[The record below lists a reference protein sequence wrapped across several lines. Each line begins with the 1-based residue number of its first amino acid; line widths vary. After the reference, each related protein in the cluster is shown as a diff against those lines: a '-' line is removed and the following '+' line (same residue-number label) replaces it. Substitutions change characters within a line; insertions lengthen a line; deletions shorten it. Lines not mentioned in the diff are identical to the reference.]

1 MIKQDNHAFQGMK
14 KDSHP
19 IRQEGK
25 FLWEAHN
32 IRFTALEDNTLL
44 SMTNE
49 KGNKKINTIGGHY
62 VGHCVVGNYLVVF
75 TYVRAGLNYIYRLE
89 KRGNHYNLV
98 KLYEGDLNMVTESP
112 AQTIGVYEND
122 LVQKVYWVDGKN
134 QPRVINIVADKL
146 LGITLSSST
155 YATIYPK
162 GCFDF
167 IRELALEEDVEV
179 ERIEGIGQFPTGTIQ
194 YAFSYYNKYSQ
205 ESNIFYTTGLYNT
218 SPIDRGGSPEEVQK
232 NSFNITIKNV
242 ETKFQY
248 IRVYSIQRTTLNT
261 TPIVKV
267 VTDLTIDSNAVSFT
281 DDGMIGYNIDPT
293 RLLYIG
299 GESIIANTITSKDNT
314 LFLGNIKLNRLSIPS
329 ELKTSLKGAYKNR
342 VNITTREITINYSD
356 ELNYHY
362 DNQLKL
368 EDYTSFKG
376 GETYRLGV
384 QFQHNTGKWS
394 EPVWLGDYA
403 ISNNYKPVIDTN
415 LLVVNKL
422 LFNLTP
428 TEIST
433 LGKLGYKKARAM
445 IVLPTINDRD
455 ILAQGVVCPTV
466 FSIKDRLNNTPF
478 AQSSWFFRPM
488 SESWKND
495 IFIDKGA
502 IVEFAHLRP
511 LIGYN
516 NRGAEIQSMV
526 YKKFNEAN
534 TEAKSNPATDL
545 NTFFVDQSI
554 VTFHSP
560 DIEFDESTKIELN
573 NTECLFN
580 IVGLVPI
587 ASNAGD
593 INIQTSSPAP
603 GINDVGFYHKQL
615 ISSEYSNR
623 ILASGLFYRSHYI
636 DNKYTVTDGD
646 NADKELSWMVYPWH
660 RTGSLNNDATRPADK
675 GARTAVLK
683 RKVISNLRF
692 SYDTKW
698 LQDNSWH
705 SFDTTGNK
713 NGITKVNVFDSNE
726 VSLIKIDNYDS
737 NKTEKLNYYGNV
749 DSLITTR
756 TKYPFLAVL
765 NTRESTTGGKDYDPF
780 VEPKL
785 HQLDV
790 DSLGTLDTNLAFSKD
805 PVRMKYKSS
814 PHAVF
819 AFKKCEDGSQ
829 LVLPKLV
836 KNINQGALL
845 TFAPFWEDNTDLSN
859 YTELRAV
866 LLKVPAGSTEAQTEG
881 NVIAVLNTGYSDDK
895 VGTVAASICSIYP
908 TNTEYADLYIK
919 TAEGSAWQKYNF
931 RDYDLGNIYK
941 FQDTYYKTI
950 YVNQKVGYVLKKILA
965 QATKD
970 YLQETINTTVP
981 YTLDSFLYIG
991 ELVRA
996 TPNPN
1001 KFGGTTD
1008 EALRNNQWI
1017 PAGKSVSL
1025 GENIEFT
1032 RGDTYYQRYDCLK
1045 TYSFTNEDE
1054 NSIIDIASFMCETR
1068 VNIDGRYDKNRGLYS
1083 NLNVSPS
1090 NFNLLNNVYSQKD
1103 NFFNYRIMDDLFY
1116 KEINYPTQVLWSLE
1130 KKSLES
1136 IDTWTN
1142 VTLANSLELD
1152 GNNGKLTSLNTF
1164 NENLV
1169 AFQDKAINYI
1179 LFNSR
1184 VQINASD
1191 GIPIEVANSGKV
1203 DGSRVISNTI
1213 GCQDKNAIIKSP
1225 LGLYFIDSITDSFY
1239 LFNGE
1244 LKDIGTTLGNNWW
1257 LKKFHSNNPWY
1268 IINNEG
1274 IRLSYDPVKKDV
1286 YLTPANDPN
1295 GEVLCYSEQ
1304 LGCFTSLLSYNSAV
1318 LLSFNGS
1325 FLSLLDNINTTELW
1339 ENFKGDYN
1347 SFYGNIKLPSFT
1359 YISNEDAYYT
1369 KIFDTIEYKAD
1380 VYINNT
1386 LSNTKTFDWIKAY
1399 NEYQDSG
1406 IKHLNQSRRILK
1418 DNSLRKKFRVWRG
1431 QIPRQG
1437 RERMRNPWTAITL
1450 GFNEDKTTP
1459 SNNNFKMVLHDIST
1473 KYTI

>member
-1 MIKQDNHAFQGMK
+1 MIKQDNHVFQGMK

-49 KGNKKINTIGGHY
+49 KGNKRINTVAGHY
-62 VGHCVVGNYLVVF
+62 IGHCVVGNYLIIF
-75 TYVRAGLNYIYRLE
+75 TFVRAGLNNIFRVE
-89 KRGNHYNLV
+89 KRGSNFAV
-98 KLYEGDLNMVTESP
+98 TKLYEGDLNMVTENP

-122 LVQKVYWVDGKN
+122 LVQKVYWVDGVN

-146 LGITLSSST
+146 LGITPSSST

-167 IRELALEEDVEV
+167 IRELWLEEDVEV
-179 ERIEGIGQFPTGTIQ
+179 ERTEGIGQFPTGTIQ

-267 VTDLTIDSNAVSFT
+267 VTDLTIDSNMVSFT

-299 GESIIANTITSKDNT
+299 GESIIADTITAKDNT
-314 LFLGNIKLNRLSIPS
+314 LFLGNIKLNRLSIPKA
-329 ELKTSLKGAYKNR
+329 LKTTFKYAYK
-342 VNITTREITINYSD
+342 TRIHLTSKNVDINYSG

-368 EDYTSFKG
+368 EDFTTFKG

-394 EPVWLGDYA
+394 EPVWLGDYN
-403 ISNNYKPVIDTN
+403 ITNNYKSVIDEN
-415 LLVVNKL
+415 VLVLNKL
-422 LFNLTP
+422 QFTLTP
-428 TEIST
+428 QEIST

-445 IVLPTINDRD
+445 IVLPTINDRN

-502 IVEFAHLRP
+502 IVEFAHLKP

-516 NRGAEIQSMV
+516 NRGAEIQNMV

-534 TEAKSNPATDL
+534 IEAKSNPATDL

-554 VTFHSP
+554 LTFHSP
-560 DIEFDESTKIELN
+560 DIEFDEATKIELN

-623 ILASGLFYRSHYI
+623 ILAAGLFYRSHYI
-636 DNKYTVTDGD
+636 DNKYTVTNGD
-646 NADKELSWMVYPWH
+646 NADWELSWMVYPWH

-692 SYDTKW
+692 SYSTMW
-698 LQDNSWH
+698 LQGNEWK

-726 VSLIKIDNYDS
+726 VSLIKIDNFDS
-737 NKTEKLNYYGNV
+737 DKTEKLNYYGNV

-765 NTRESTTGGKDYDPF
+765 NTKESTDGGKDYDPF

-785 HQLDV
+785 HRLDV
-790 DSLGTLDTNLAFSKD
+790 DSSGTLDTNLAFSKD

-829 LVLPKLV
+829 LILPKLV

-866 LLKVPAGSTEAQTEG
+866 LLKVPAGSTEAETEG
-881 NVIAVLNTGYSDDK
+881 NVIAILNLGYSSDE
-895 VGTVAASICSIYP
+895 VGTVAASICSMYP
-908 TNTEYADLYIK
+908 SDTTYADLYIK

-941 FQDTYYKTI
+941 FQDTYYKTVC
-950 YVNQKVGYVLKKILA
+950 VNQKVGYVLKKILA

-970 YLQETINTTVP
+970 YIQETINSTVP
-981 YTLDSFLYIG
+981 YSVDSFLYMG

-996 TPNPN
+996 TPNPH

-1008 EALRNNQWI
+1008 EALRSNQWI
-1017 PAGKSVSL
+1017 PAGKALPL
-1025 GENIEFT
+1025 GEIIEFT

-1116 KEINYPTQVLWSLE
+1116 KEISYPTQVLWSLK

-1164 NENLV
+1164 NENLI
-1169 AFQDKAINYI
+1169 AFQDKAINQI

-1191 GIPIEVANSGKV
+1191 GVPIEVANNGKV

-1213 GCQDKNAIIKSP
+1213 GCKDKHAITQSP
-1225 LGLYFIDSITDSFY
+1225 LGLYFIDGTTDSFY

-1244 LKDIGTTLGNNWW
+1244 IKDIGSTLGNNWW
-1257 LKKFHSNNPWY
+1257 LKKFHSNNQWY
-1268 IINNEG
+1268 IIGTDG

-1286 YLTPANDPN
+1286 YLSPANDPN
-1295 GEVLCYSEQ
+1295 KEVLCYSEQ
-1304 LGCFTSLLSYNSAV
+1304 LGCFTSLLSYSNAV
-1318 LLSFNGS
+1318 LLPFNGS
-1325 FLSLLDNINTTELW
+1325 FMALLDNTNATGLW
-1339 ENFKGDYN
+1339 ENFKGAYN
-1347 SFYGNIKLPSFT
+1347 SFYGETVLPSFT

-1386 LSNTKTFDWIKAY
+1386 LNNTKTFDWIQAY

-1418 DNSLRKKFRVWRG
+1418 DNSLRKKFRIWRG

-1459 SNNNFKMVLHDIST
+1459 SNNNFKMVLHDVST

>member
-1 MIKQDNHAFQGMK
+1 MIKQDNHVFQGMK

-49 KGNKKINTIGGHY
+49 KGNKRINTVAGHY
-62 VGHCVVGNYLVVF
+62 IGHCVVGNYLIIF
-75 TYVRAGLNYIYRLE
+75 TFVRAGLNNIFRVE
-89 KRGNHYNLV
+89 KRGNNFAV
-98 KLYEGDLNMVTESP
+98 TKLYEGDLNMVTESP

-122 LVQKVYWVDGKN
+122 LVQKVYWVDGVN

-146 LGITLSSST
+146 LGITPSSST

-167 IRELALEEDVEV
+167 IRELWLEEDVEV
-179 ERIEGIGQFPTGTIQ
+179 ERTEGIGQFPTGTIQ

-267 VTDLTIDSNAVSFT
+267 VTDLTIDSNMVSFT

-299 GESIIANTITSKDNT
+299 GESIIADTITAKDNT
-314 LFLGNIKLNRLSIPS
+314 LFLGNIKLNRLSIPKA
-329 ELKTSLKGAYKNR
+329 LKTTFKDAYKTRIHLTSKN
-342 VNITTREITINYSD
+342 VNINYSG

-368 EDYTSFKG
+368 EDFTTFKG

-394 EPVWLGDYA
+394 EPVWLGDYN
-403 ISNNYKPVIDTN
+403 ITNNYKSVIDEN
-415 LLVVNKL
+415 VLVLNKL
-422 LFNLTP
+422 QFTLTP
-428 TEIST
+428 QEIST

-445 IVLPTINDRD
+445 IVLPTINDRN

-516 NRGAEIQSMV
+516 NRGAEIQNMV

-554 VTFHSP
+554 LTFHSP
-560 DIEFDESTKIELN
+560 DIEFDEATKIELN

-623 ILASGLFYRSHYI
+623 ILAAGLFYRSHYI

-692 SYDTKW
+692 SYSTMW
-698 LQDNSWH
+698 LQDNEWK

-726 VSLIKIDNYDS
+726 VSLIKIDNFDS
-737 NKTEKLNYYGNV
+737 DKTEKLNYYGNV

-765 NTRESTTGGKDYDPF
+765 NTKESTDGGKDYDPF
-780 VEPKL
+780 VETNL

-790 DSLGTLDTNLAFSKD
+790 DSSGTLDTNLAFSKD

-829 LVLPKLV
+829 LILPKLV

-845 TFAPFWEDNTDLSN
+845 TSAPFWEDNTDLSN

-866 LLKVPAGSTEAQTEG
+866 LLKVPAGSTEAATEG
-881 NVIAVLNTGYSDDK
+881 NVIAILNEGYSSDE
-895 VGTVAASICSIYP
+895 VGTVAASICSMYP
-908 TNTEYADLYIK
+908 SDTTYADLYIK

-941 FQDTYYKTI
+941 FQDTYYKTV

-970 YLQETINTTVP
+970 YIQETINSTVP
-981 YTLDSFLYIG
+981 YSVDSFLYMG

-996 TPNPN
+996 TPNPH

-1008 EALRNNQWI
+1008 EALRSNQWI
-1017 PAGKSVSL
+1017 PAGKALPL
-1025 GENIEFT
+1025 GAIIEFT

-1116 KEINYPTQVLWSLE
+1116 KEISYPTQVLWSLE

-1164 NENLV
+1164 NENLI
-1169 AFQDKAINYI
+1169 AFQDKAINQI

-1191 GIPIEVANSGKV
+1191 GVPIEVANNGKV

-1213 GCQDKNAIIKSP
+1213 GCKDKHAITQSP
-1225 LGLYFIDSITDSFY
+1225 LGLYFIDGTTDSFY

-1244 LKDIGTTLGNNWW
+1244 IKDIGSTLGNNWW
-1257 LKKFHSNNPWY
+1257 LKKFHSNNQWY
-1268 IINNEG
+1268 IIGTDG

-1286 YLTPANDPN
+1286 YLSPANDPN
-1295 GEVLCYSEQ
+1295 KEVLCYSEQ
-1304 LGCFTSLLSYNSAV
+1304 LGCFTSLLSYSNAV
-1318 LLSFNGS
+1318 LLPFNGS
-1325 FLSLLDNINTTELW
+1325 FMALLDNTNATGLW
-1339 ENFKGDYN
+1339 ENFKGAYN
-1347 SFYGNIKLPSFT
+1347 SFYGETVLPSFT

-1386 LSNTKTFDWIKAY
+1386 LNNTKTFDWIQAY

-1418 DNSLRKKFRVWRG
+1418 DNSLRKKFRIWRG

-1459 SNNNFKMVLHDIST
+1459 SNNNFKMVLHDVST